1 MRPKSSWAEIAAAH
15 QAFVANRQLGRI
27 GAELGQM
34 ENHLNSMITQM
45 KQAEMKQQ
53 LLGDARILLI
63 SLEDKVE
70 SLVLEKDKDLAYSQS
85 ELMLVQDQSEFFE
98 QVPFEQ
104 FEDLDRLRKTKT
116 NLSMELEK
124 NRTVLS
130 QFPEE
135 LERCDNLY
143 KFNTEFEQLYGY
155 RDAKWAE
162 TILANNSKQAR
173 VNAGYQLN
181 SFVFAGFGMLLILM
195 EIFGGISEESD
206 GAVGGFGVF
215 LVLAGGLFLAMLG
228 KKNTVDMYD
237 GFGNGRPEHIVDR
250 ELGYNAMFYKTK
262 SLLEQDIL
270 LSLTEEKPGFIEG
283 WNNAGNA
290 EIQARETLD
299 HADSVCYTATM
310 MKSAEDTF
318 GIMTHEVITEL
329 IVYREDYVAN
339 RGIDKPSY
347 PSSHYWLSQ
356 RTIQ

>member
-1 MRPKSSWAEIAAAH
+1 MRPKSSWAEMAAAH
-15 QAFVANRQLGRI
+15 QAFEANRQLGRI

-53 LLGDARILLI
+53 LLRDARMLLI

-116 NLSMELEK
+116 NLSMEVGE

-143 KFNTEFEQLYGY
+143 NFNTEFEQLYGY

-181 SFVFAGFGMLLILM
+181 SFALAGLGMLLLLLQ
-195 EIFGGISEESD
+195 IFAEPPEDVEGALGGCGI
-206 GAVGGFGVF
+206 F
-215 LVLAGGLFLAMLG
+215 LILAGGLFLAMLG

-237 GFGNGRPEHIVDR
+237 GFGNGRPDHIVDR
-250 ELGYNAMFYKTK
+250 ELGYNAMTNETK

-270 LSLTEEKPGFIEG
+270 LSLREEKPGLIEG
-283 WNNAGNA
+283 RNNAGNA
-290 EIQARETLD
+290 KIQARETLNQ
-299 HADSVCYTATM
+299 ADSVCYTATM
-310 MKSAEDTF
+310 MKSAENTF

-329 IVYREDYVAN
+329 IVYREDYVAS

-347 PSSHYWLSQ
+347 PSSQYWLSQ